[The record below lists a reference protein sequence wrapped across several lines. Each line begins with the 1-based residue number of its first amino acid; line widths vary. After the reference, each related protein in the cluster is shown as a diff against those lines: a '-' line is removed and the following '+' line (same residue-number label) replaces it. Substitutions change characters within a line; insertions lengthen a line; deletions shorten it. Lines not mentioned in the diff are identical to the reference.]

1 MDENTNIFLEA
12 LDEAGVDLDDLG
24 LDIDDL
30 DEMDPDE
37 LEEILANI
45 EIEDE
50 ADEDDEDDEGFEIT
64 IGPDDEEEE
73 N

>member
-30 DEMDPDE
+30 DEMDPEE

-50 ADEDDEDDEGFEIT
+50 ADEDDDEEEFEIV
-64 IGPDDEEEE
+64 IGPDDEEE